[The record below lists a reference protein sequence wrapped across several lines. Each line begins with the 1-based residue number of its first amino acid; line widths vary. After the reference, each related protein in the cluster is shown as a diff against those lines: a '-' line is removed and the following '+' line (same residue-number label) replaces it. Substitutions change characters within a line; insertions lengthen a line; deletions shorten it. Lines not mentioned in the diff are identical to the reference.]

1 MGADRRK
8 EDKEKLAI
16 ELREL
21 AIALRD
27 LRKRADLSV
36 RGLAQKLE
44 ISPTIISRIEGNQI
58 KRKPSPEQLNKM
70 AEALDEYADEF
81 RQKAGVV
88 PPEMQEILAKSQGF
102 ASTLESIHERF
113 VEILEAKGLD
123 KEQIKNVV
131 EQATEK
137 TILDVVNG
145 REPVDT
151 NVGAVSEELLSKHL
165 DAGHQVLDVN
175 ADMACGAPDRVA
187 EAPSEYLAKNR
198 DAFLPDSL
206 SSRKG
211 RARSKRRPPS
221 RPPRIDAGD
230 ASIVLKRTITEQE
243 RLELE
248 AIAKVI
254 AQLLAK

>member
-1 MGADRRK
+1 MGADSRK
-8 EDKEKLAI
+8 DDKEELAK
-16 ELREL
+16 ELRNL
-21 AIALRD
+21 GSALRD
-27 LRKRADLSV
+27 LRQKAELSV
-36 RGLAQKLE
+36 RGLAQKLG
-44 ISPTIISRIEGNQI
+44 ISPTIISRIESNQI
-58 KRKPSPEQLNKM
+58 KRKPSQDQLNKM

-81 RQKAGVV
+81 RKKAGIV
-88 PPEMQEILAKSQGF
+88 PPKTQAILAKSQGF

-113 VEILEAKGLD
+113 DELLQSKGLSD
-123 KEQIKNVV
+123 EQIESVM
-131 EQATEK
+131 EQATER

-145 REPVDT
+145 REPIDIEL
-151 NVGAVSEELLSKHL
+151 GAVSEQMLSQHL

-175 ADMACGAPDRVA
+175 ADMSSGESHQVA
-187 EAPSEYLAKNR
+187 EAPSKYLAKNR

-221 RPPRIDAGD
+221 RPLSIDAGD
-230 ASIVLKRTITEQE
+230 ASIVMTRTITEQE

>member
-1 MGADRRK
+1 MGADSRK
-8 EDKEKLAI
+8 DDKQELAN
-16 ELREL
+16 ELRDLGMALREL
-21 AIALRD
+21 
-27 LRKRADLSV
+27 RKKAELSV
-36 RGLAQKLE
+36 RGLARKLE

-58 KRKPSPEQLNKM
+58 KRKPSPEQLNNM

-88 PPEMQEILAKSQGF
+88 PPEMQEILTKSQGF

-113 VEILEAKGLD
+113 VGLLETKGFSE
-123 KEQIKNVV
+123 EQIKNVM
-131 EQATEK
+131 EQATEQ

-145 REPVDT
+145 REPIDIEL
-151 NVGAVSEELLSKHL
+151 GAASEELLSKHL

-175 ADMACGAPDRVA
+175 EQMSWCESDRVA

-230 ASIVLKRTITEQE
+230 ASIVLNRTITEQE